1 MSKPDL
7 KSTLIE
13 HGKFKIL
20 IMNAPSD
27 DNAAQYVT
35 ELKTVG
41 VTDVVRTCEPTY
53 STEKFEKAG
62 ITVHEM
68 TFPDGAQPPDDI
80 INRWNELVRR
90 RYKPKNSSDS
100 GVVAVHCVAGLGR
113 APVMAAVA
121 LVEITG
127 MNSMDAIEKIRDFR
141 RGAINAK
148 QFKFLQDYKR
158 STGHQSC
165 FACAIQ

>member
-1 MSKPDL
+1 MVSKAEIR
-7 KSTLIE
+7 STLIE
-13 HGKFKIL
+13 HGKFKIM
-20 IMNAPSD
+20 IMNAPND
-27 DNAAQYVT
+27 DNAAQYIL
-35 ELKTVG
+35 ELKNVG

-53 STEKFEKAG
+53 STASFEKAG

-68 TFPDGAQPPDDI
+68 TFPDGAAPPDDKI
-80 INRWNELVRR
+80 KEWNELVRR

-127 MNSMDAIEKIRDFR
+127 MSSMDAIEKIREFR

-148 QFKFLQDYKR
+148 QFQFLRDYKPA
-158 STGHQSC
+158 SKPGC
-165 FACAIQ
+165 CMIQ

>member
-1 MSKPDL
+1 MGSKPEQAPN
-7 KSTLIE
+7 TLIE

-20 IMNAPSD
+20 IMKSPTED
-27 DNAAQYVT
+27 TAAQFVT
-35 ELKTVG
+35 ELKSIG

-53 STEKFEKAG
+53 STDKFEKAG

-68 TFPDGAQPPDDI
+68 TFPDGAAPPEDT

-90 RYKPKNSSDS
+90 RYKPKNSAES

-121 LVEITG
+121 LMEITG
-127 MNSMDAIEKIRDFR
+127 MKPMDAIDLIREFR
-141 RGAINAK
+141 RGAINKK
-148 QFKFLQDYKR
+148 QLAFLQGYKPV
-158 STGHQSC
+158 QSQ
-165 FACAIQ
+165 ACCMIQ